1 MIMSSMPEFTPWLV
15 SNTKKNKLF
24 NKNNSGEQ
32 ENTADGVQFTKW
44 MPAKLEDVDLEK
56 LNDAADDIENTT
68 ETIEAAVEEI
78 KEIVEVAD
86 AQEDPPELVEVEPK
100 ILFEYTQEEYV
111 KFGEDE
117 YQRGYNS
124 YKESEGIEFLERI
137 GRIEGLINTFSS
149 ESMDVSEFYHPLKD
163 LLIKSIESIMHVDLK
178 ESKKSVLNIFSSIL
192 EEVQLDGNK
201 SVRIFVH
208 PSDAVFLR
216 DIKQSEDIEVQIVS
230 DPRLSRGSV
239 RAVMGDAIIESIKE
253 KRIDSI
259 VKLMLGSYKES
270 KK

>member
-1 MIMSSMPEFTPWLV
+1 MSSMPEFTPWLV
-15 SNTKKNKLF
+15 SSKKNKLF
-24 NKNNSGEQ
+24 NKNNADDQ
-32 ENTADGVQFTKW
+32 ENTAGAGQFTKW
-44 MPAKLEDVDLEK
+44 IPAKLKDVDLEE
-56 LNDAADDIENTT
+56 LNDAADNVENTI
-68 ETIEAAVEEI
+68 ETAVEEI
-78 KEIVEVAD
+78 KEIVELAD
-86 AQEDPPELVEVEPK
+86 VQEDLPELVEVEPK

-137 GRIEGLINTFSS
+137 GRIESLINTFSS

-163 LLIKSIESIMHVDLK
+163 LLIKSIESILQVELK
-178 ESKKSVLNIFSSIL
+178 ESKKSVSNIFSSIL

-208 PSDAVFLR
+208 PSDAIFLR
-216 DIKQSEDIEVQIVS
+216 DVKQSEDLEVQIVS

-239 RAVMGDAIIESIKE
+239 RAVMGDATIESIKE
-253 KRIDSI
+253 KRINSI
-259 VKLMLGSYKES
+259 VKQILGNYKES